1 MAARSTIGRAA
12 FDRVRKMAL
21 ALPGVE
27 EGKSWGAP
35 AFKLRGKLI
44 ACGPTHKEAE
54 PDSLVVLLDFAQ
66 RDELLA
72 AEPDVYY
79 LKEHYVGY
87 PCLLVRLKKIHPD
100 ALRDLLAMAWKYV
113 DGKSKRTRPRTAKRR
128 TALGVIV
135 VIGATLGLSLSG
147 QAPPTA
153 ADIARSV
160 VIGQAYVS
168 GNVYVA
174 GFVDTEPRS
183 WPGRIVGVALEA
195 SREGRVAADFFR
207 TVAQDSEEQYWFPQR
222 EADTFA
228 DDVFTTI
235 DRAAIEDRNLAR
247 YRASVG
253 PDKPVAFFGW
263 SERLELS
270 GISHRSS
277 GQPRPMTAAERK
289 QVAADRKAIPKDVEC
304 TTVPQ
309 FLDDAKIILTA
320 NIANT
325 ALMIRLSKYSTPGCA
340 GHLADIYVLDV
351 IARGEEP
358 RRFEFRHYQGVL

>member
-1 MAARSTIGRAA
+1 MPSISDVKRICRQ
-12 FDRVRKMAL
+12 
-21 ALPGVE
+21 LPGVE
-27 EGKSWGAP
+27 EGTSWGAP

-44 ACGPTHKEAE
+44 ACRPTNKSAE

-128 TALGVIV
+128 TAVGVIV
-135 VIGATLGLSLSG
+135 VIAATFGLSVSG
-147 QAPPTA
+147 QPRQTA
-153 ADIARSV
+153 DDIARAV

-183 WPGRIVGVALEA
+183 WPGRIAGVPLDAN
-195 SREGRVAADFFR
+195 REGRLAADFFR
-207 TVAQDSEEQYWFPQR
+207 TVAQDSEEHYWFPQR
-222 EADTFA
+222 EADSFA
-228 DDVFTTI
+228 DDVFATI

-247 YRASVG
+247 YRASIG
-253 PDKPVAFFGW
+253 PDQPVAFFGW
-263 SERLELS
+263 GERLELS
-270 GISHRSS
+270 DISHRSS
-277 GQPRPMTAAERK
+277 GQPRPVTAAERE
-289 QVAADRKAIPKDVEC
+289 QIAADRKAIPKDVEC

-320 NIANT
+320 KIANA
-325 ALMIRLSKYSTPGCA
+325 ALVIRLSKYSTPGCA
-340 GHLADIYVLDV
+340 GHLADIYILDV
-351 IARGEEP
+351 ITPGEDP